1 MLFQAEV
8 RMSGRQTQQIL
19 VSTSSHLLSLN
30 LPSKASN
37 PSAKPTA
44 LKHEPYTRESVAS
57 TPNPDEKSPPS
68 RGGRWLLGL
77 RVRVWGLGF
86 IGFRV

>member
-1 MLFQAEV
+1 MFQAEV
-8 RMSGRQTQQIL
+8 RMSGRQTQETL
-19 VSTSSHLLSLN
+19 ASTSSHLLSLN
-30 LPSKASN
+30 LSSKLQTLGT
-37 PSAKPTA
+37 KPTA

-77 RVRVWGLGF
+77 RV
-86 IGFRV
+86 